1 MLPGAIFARYYVF
14 PYSNVLINFLLFS
27 ILIILVNCELVNR
40 LGNKVKLSWKL
51 SSISKLDSGEYSLTY
66 ETPEGV
72 VSLQCKT
79 VVLTIPSYVAST
91 LLRPLSVSFFLKRV
105 LYHLFMLI
113 NNCFICGIFLTWAI
127 C

>member
-1 MLPGAIFARYYVF
+1 MLPDAISARYYML
-14 PYSNVLINFLLFS
+14 PNTNVLVKFLLFS
-27 ILIILVNCELVNR
+27 RLMILANCDPVNR

-91 LLRPLSVSFFLKRV
+91 LLRPLSVSFFLKRG